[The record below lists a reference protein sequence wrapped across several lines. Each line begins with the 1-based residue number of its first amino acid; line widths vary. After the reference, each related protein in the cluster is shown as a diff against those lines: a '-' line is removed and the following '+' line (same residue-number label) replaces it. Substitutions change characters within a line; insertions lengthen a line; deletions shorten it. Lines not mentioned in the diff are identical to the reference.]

1 MTNITKLTGVKT
13 YVIDKISQTD
23 WRSIGFNNQ
32 FCLFKIGVEN
42 KLKFLNCKRKTLN
55 YWMLDDK

>member
-1 MTNITKLTGVKT
+1 MTGDKT

-23 WRSIGFNNQ
+23 WRSIGFNMQATKNQ
-32 FCLFKIGVEN
+32 FGLFKIGVEN
-42 KLKFLNCKRKTLN
+42 KLKFLNCERKTLN